1 MILFFP
7 LLKQFTAFYIQRGF
21 NFLNSKEVLV
31 CKYLLIFLLFLLI
44 VGMIGC
50 GGAKTDII
58 GEWQPD
64 SYEKGTISNVLI
76 LGIFSMDKPLLRRN
90 FEDGITKAFKSDGI
104 NAMPSMDHMPY
115 DAKVDS
121 TSFEK
126 YFKDLNVD
134 AVVVSRLLGI
144 DQNRDYKAGY
154 LYTIPFSYYYGFYS
168 FYYSGI
174 AYANSSGYLSQN
186 VVVVLETNIY
196 DTSDKQLIW
205 SGISE
210 TMDPDKA
217 SDVIYSFGETLVS
230 KLKKEGYFK

>member
-1 MILFFP
+1 MI
-7 LLKQFTAFYIQRGF
+7 
-21 NFLNSKEVLV
+21 
-31 CKYLLIFLLFLLI
+31 KYLLISSIFLLI

-58 GEWQPD
+58 GEWQPEN
-64 SYEKGTISNVLI
+64 YKKGTIRNVLV

-90 FEDGITKAFKSDGI
+90 FEDGITKAFNSDGI

-115 DAKVDS
+115 DVKVDS